1 MVGLCVRMCQG
12 AGNDGGT
19 RENDAPDN
27 DQFCRMKM
35 KFGCCGFHF
44 GCQGLPNIPKRVCAS
59 MTRDIKRLFNS
70 MQHIAAYCMPC
81 MLVFNSSA

>member
-19 RENDAPDN
+19 RGNDAPDN

-35 KFGCCGFHF
+35 GSLVAAASTLAVKAGKA
-44 GCQGLPNIPKRVCAS
+44 CQMCLCKY
-59 MTRDIKRLFNS
+59 DKRL
-70 MQHIAAYCMPC
+70 
-81 MLVFNSSA
+81 L